1 MRVVEGVK
9 VSAASVES
17 TMFSIFSLN
26 PLAVLEFCCTFAPD
40 TGSLELSRAS
50 SECVL
55 RASNELF
62 FTTAGSYFVP
72 VFCLSV
78 VAPAG

>member
-1 MRVVEGVK
+1 MVEGVK
-9 VSAASVES
+9 VSASSVKS
-17 TMFSIFSLN
+17 TMFSNFPLN
-26 PLAVLEFCCTFAPD
+26 LLAVLEFCCTFSPD
-40 TGSLELSRAS
+40 IGSLELSRAS

-55 RASNELF
+55 RASNEPF
-62 FTTAGSYFVP
+62 FYDRRELFVP